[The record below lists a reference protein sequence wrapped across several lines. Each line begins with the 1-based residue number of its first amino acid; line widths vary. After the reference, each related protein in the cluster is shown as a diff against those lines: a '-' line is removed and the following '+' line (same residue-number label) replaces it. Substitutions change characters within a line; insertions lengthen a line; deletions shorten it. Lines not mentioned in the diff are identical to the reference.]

1 MKTILITG
9 STDGIG
15 RQTALELAKRG
26 YRVLV
31 HGRNSERGRDA
42 VAYIKKESANDHVVY
57 LNADLTEFSE
67 VQKLA
72 DEVKEIA
79 PVLDVLINNAGVFE
93 TEKII
98 LPNGFE
104 KTFMVNYLAHFA
116 LTLQLLDLLKTA
128 DGGRI
133 VHVSSMAQAGTIDF
147 DNLNGEKHYDGY
159 NAYAVSK
166 LENVLFAY
174 KLARMLKDT
183 GLTSNCLHP
192 GVISTKLLHAGWGM
206 GGASTEEGAQTS
218 VFVADSPKVKG
229 VSGMYFVHAK
239 ESRSSALSYDK
250 KVQERLWE
258 ISLKLTGLE
267 DPFL

>member
-1 MKTILITG
+1 MKTVLITG

-15 RQTALELAKRG
+15 KETALALARKG
-26 YRVLV
+26 YRVLM
-31 HGRNSERGRDA
+31 HGKNRDRGDRA
-42 VAYIKKESANDHVVY
+42 VAQVRKSASNDDVFY
-57 LNADLTEFSE
+57 LNADLTDFNE

-72 DEVKEIA
+72 RDIESTHSG
-79 PVLDVLINNAGVFE
+79 LDILINNAGVFE
-93 TEKII
+93 TRQII

-116 LTLQLLDLLKTA
+116 LTLHLLDMLKA
-128 DGGRI
+128 SDEGRI

-147 DNLNGEKHYDGY
+147 DNLNGEKQYDGY

-174 KLARMLKDT
+174 KLARQLKGT

-206 GGASTEEGAQTS
+206 GGASTKEGAQTS
-218 VFVADSPKVKG
+218 VFAADSPAMKG
-229 VSGMYFVHAK
+229 ISGMYFVHAQ
-239 ESRSSALSYDK
+239 ESRSSAMSYDK
-250 KVQERLWE
+250 KVQDKLWE
-258 ISLKLTGLE
+258 ISLKMTSLE